1 MARGSLLKGFVL
13 GVAVAAATPV
23 VIAAMGTAGRP
34 LGRALARSGRILG
47 DKARETAAELLEV
60 AEDTIAELQAIE
72 AEPGPDETVAAAE
85 AAERRA

>member
-1 MARGSLLKGFVL
+1 MASGSLLKGFVL
-13 GVAVAAATPV
+13 GVAVAAATPL

-34 LGRALARSGRILG
+34 LGRALARSGRIVG
-47 DKARETAAELLEV
+47 EKARETAAELLEV

-72 AEPGPDETVAAAE
+72 AELPEESVVSGE